1 MVILMKKILFT
12 GSRSGIIGKVID
24 SISSDYFI
32 YISVHTLSEL
42 ERVKEKYKDFKN
54 IKCLKIDVT
63 CMDDLKVLYNLD
75 IDILVS
81 NAAIGESGS
90 IIDMDMDKVRDNFE
104 VNVFGN
110 FSLCQIVLK
119 NMIRKGSGR
128 VIFMSS
134 LAGIIPIPFLG
145 SYCASKASIIKFAEC
160 LRMELK
166 ILNKNIDV
174 CLIEPGL
181 YNTGFNRLMLDKK
194 YDDDFAIFFDKQI
207 KLIRSS
213 ENLVLFLFEKR
224 CLDSIVMKI
233 VKVIKKEKPN
243 FVYRAPLFQSLTAK
257 LYNLF
262 N

>member
-1 MVILMKKILFT
+1 MKKILFT
-12 GSRSGIIGKVID
+12 GARSGIISKVID
-24 SISSDYFI
+24 KVSSDYFI
-32 YISVHTLSEL
+32 YVSVHTLLEL

-63 CMDDLKVLYNLD
+63 CPDDLWILDKID

-90 IIDMDMDKVRDNFE
+90 IIDMDMDRVRDNFE

-119 NMIRKGSGR
+119 NMIRKGRGK

-134 LAGIIPIPFLG
+134 LAGVIPIPFLG
-145 SYCASKASIIKFAEC
+145 SYCASKASIIKLSEC
-160 LRMELK
+160 LRMELG
-166 ILNKNIDV
+166 ILGSNVSV

-194 YDDDFAIFFDKQI
+194 YDDDSFERFFDNQI

-213 ENLVLFLFEKR
+213 ENLFLFLFEKGR
-224 CLDSIVMKI
+224 LDSVVRVIVRA
-233 VKVIKKEKPN
+233 IKKENPK
-243 FVYRAPLFQSLTAK
+243 FVYRVPLIQGVFARI
-257 LYNLF
+257 YNIF